1 MTTTLLEP
9 LAIPEVTDTIL
20 SKVELQDLLQ
30 LRQTNR
36 SGRTAADGRLRR
48 MYFQIYHELST
59 DIPIGLVIRKLK
71 EALYPPY
78 RQGRSRFHVGDFGLP
93 DGSGILE
100 EFEDMDEEERE
111 EYITRVIETDQKYKV
126 GDYFFHYNFDYETR
140 QYYGVAGVGYDIKTE
155 KKIPIFDG
163 EGDPEWPEWL
173 KRQFKLVGTQL
184 TYPRYDFE

>member
-9 LAIPEVTDTIL
+9 LAIPEISDVVL
-20 SKVELQDLLQ
+20 SKVELQDLLR

-36 SGRTAADGRLRR
+36 AARTVADGRLRR

-59 DIPIGLVIRKLK
+59 DMPIGLVIQKLK
-71 EALYPPY
+71 EAVYPPY

-93 DGSGILE
+93 DGSNIE
-100 EFEDMDEEERE
+100 EFEDITEEERE
-111 EYITRVIETDQKYKV
+111 EFISHVIETDPKYKV
-126 GDYFFHYNFDYETR
+126 GDYFFHYNFEYETR
-140 QYYGVAGVGYDIKTE
+140 QYYGIAGVGYDIRTE

-163 EGDPEWPEWL
+163 EGDPGWPDWL
-173 KRQFKLVGTQL
+173 KQQFTRVDTQL